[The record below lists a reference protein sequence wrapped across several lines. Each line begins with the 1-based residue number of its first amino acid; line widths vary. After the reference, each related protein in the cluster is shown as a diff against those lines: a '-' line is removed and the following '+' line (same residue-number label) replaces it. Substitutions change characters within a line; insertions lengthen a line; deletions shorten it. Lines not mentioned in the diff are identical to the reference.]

1 MAQKAADTRN
11 ALAFGMVA
19 PSVMCDPDHTPTART
34 LYAILASY
42 ARGTER
48 IAVRNVPN
56 RHRLAAMLGTDGDGL
71 DAALAELEDAG
82 IVTATWRSD
91 RRVRLSVLYQL
102 HDATL
107 IFGPHA
113 DCDCDGEHQ

>member
-19 PSVMCDPDHTPTART
+19 PSVMCDPNHTPLARV

-42 ARGTER
+42 ARGPER
-48 IAVRNVPN
+48 IAARLVPN
-56 RHRLAAMLGTDGDGL
+56 RHRLAAMLGTDSDGL
-71 DAALAELEDAG
+71 DAALAELETAG

-91 RRVRLSVLYQL
+91 RRGRVSVMYQL
-102 HDATL
+102 HDAAL
-107 IFGPHA
+107 LFGGQPCH
-113 DCDCDGEHQ
+113 GGHQ